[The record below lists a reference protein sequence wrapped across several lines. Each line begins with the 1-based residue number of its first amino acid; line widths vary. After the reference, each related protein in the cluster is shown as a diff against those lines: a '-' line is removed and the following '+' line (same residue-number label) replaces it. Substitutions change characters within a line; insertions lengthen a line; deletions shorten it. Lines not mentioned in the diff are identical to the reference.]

1 MWKVSKGLIL
11 GVMAIPLLTG
21 IGFLIIGLLTSP
33 EALSDDGSLLKN
45 QYYLMGAASILC
57 PSIILA
63 GVLLFYKLSN
73 DRVAF
78 LLENGIQGV
87 AEILSRQ
94 QTGVYINELPQVKFL
109 LQVTLP
115 GRESYKVEH
124 KNVVSMLDL
133 GSINVGAKLPVFV
146 DPNNEKN
153 ILLNP

>member
-11 GVMAIPLLTG
+11 GVMIIPLLTG
-21 IGFLIIGLLTSP
+21 IGFLIAGLLASP
-33 EALSDDGSLLKN
+33 EVLGEDGFSLKN
-45 QYYLMGAASILC
+45 QHYFMGASFILF

-63 GVLLFYKLSN
+63 GILLYYKLSN

-115 GRESYKVEH
+115 GREPYKVEH